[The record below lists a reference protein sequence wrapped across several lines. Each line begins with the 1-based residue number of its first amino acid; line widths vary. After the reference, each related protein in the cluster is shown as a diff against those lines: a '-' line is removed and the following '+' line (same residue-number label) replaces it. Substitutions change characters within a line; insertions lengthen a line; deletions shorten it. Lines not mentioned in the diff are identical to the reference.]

1 MVEAGAH
8 AKADKDCSQ
17 EATGGDKKLCDEV

>member
-8 AKADKDCSQ
+8 TEADKDCSQ
-17 EATGGDKKLCDEV
+17 EATGGDKKLIDEV